1 MGNLIHFILHI
12 DEQLQILIT
21 QYGFLAHGFLFAI
34 LFVETGVV
42 VMPFLPGDSLLFA
55 AGLFAHPGKGFSLP
69 LLLFGL
75 PFAAVLGDTVNF
87 HCGKFFGKR
96 FLFKAKFFN
105 PHWLTRTQAF
115 YKNHGS
121 KTIIMG
127 RFVPIVRTVAPF
139 VAGMDAMP
147 FREYLPKCILG
158 SFLWVWICVGAGYLL
173 GEIPW
178 VHENFEKVILGVIL
192 LSLVAIV
199 KEVIKE
205 KRAAKSSPVSES
217 EESEKADLNTAT

>member
-1 MGNLIHFILHI
+1 
-12 DEQLQILIT
+12 
-21 QYGFLAHGFLFAI
+21 
-34 LFVETGVV
+34 
-42 VMPFLPGDSLLFA
+42 
-55 AGLFAHPGKGFSLP
+55 
-69 LLLFGL
+69 
-75 PFAAVLGDTVNF
+75 
-87 HCGKFFGKR
+87 
-96 FLFKAKFFN
+96 
-105 PHWLTRTQAF
+105 
-115 YKNHGS
+115 
-121 KTIIMG
+121 MG

-158 SFLWVWICVGAGYLL
+158 SFLWVWVCVGAGYLL

-217 EESEKADLNTAT
+217 GESEKADLNTAT

>member
-1 MGNLIHFILHI
+1 MSDFIHAILHI

-21 QYGFLAHGFLFAI
+21 QYGFLAHGFLFLI
-34 LFVETGVV
+34 IFLETGLVI
-42 VMPFLPGDSLLFA
+42 MPFLPGDSLLFA
-55 AGLFAHPGKGFSLP
+55 AGLFAHPSKGFSLP

-75 PFAAVLGDTVNF
+75 PFAAIIGDSVNF
-87 HCGKFFGKR
+87 HLGKYFGKK

-105 PHWLTRTQAF
+105 PNWLTKTQA
-115 YKNHGS
+115 YYQKHGS
-121 KTIIMG
+121 KTIILG

-147 FREYLPKCILG
+147 FREYLPKCVLG
-158 SFLWVWICVGAGYLL
+158 SFLWVWICVGAGYFL

-178 VHENFEKVILGVIL
+178 VEQNFEKVVLIIIL
-192 LSLVAIV
+192 LSLVTIV

-205 KRAAKSSPVSES
+205 KREAKKNSTP
-217 EESEKADLNTAT
+217 DPQT